1 MLLSAE
7 HISLNFGLKQLLDD
21 VTLYINQGDKIGII
35 GINGTGKSS
44 LLRVLAGRQVPDE
57 GTVSLDPNVQVSFL
71 SQDPVMEAGNTV
83 LEQVFAGYSPD
94 VRTLMEYEAK
104 TMLTR
109 LGITDFDQT
118 VGTLSGGQRKRVA
131 LATVLLHPADVM
143 ILDEP
148 TNHLDSDMILWL
160 EGFLQS
166 FAGGLIMVTHDRYFL
181 ERVVNRITELS
192 HCRIRHYEA
201 NYSKYLEL
209 KTQQEEME
217 QAAERKRR
225 SILRVEYQWIMRGA
239 QARRTKNK
247 DRITRYEELKAQT
260 GPETDGA
267 VQMATLSSRL
277 GRKTVEL
284 DHVTKSF
291 GDRTVIR
298 DFSYSIAQD
307 DRVGIV
313 GRNGAGKS
321 TLLNLIAG
329 RLTPDAG
336 KVDWG
341 ETVRIGYFSQ
351 EGREMDPEE
360 RVYDYIHA
368 VAGMVKTKEGSFSAT
383 QMMERF
389 LFPTALQGQPIGK
402 LSGGERR
409 RLYLL
414 SVLMEAPNILLLDEP
429 TNDLDVTTLAILEEY
444 LETFPG
450 AVLAVSHDRY
460 FLDKMAEHIFAVG
473 EDGVIQRY
481 VGNFTDYLEKHQ
493 AEVRQQ
499 EKARKKEKEPAGA
512 KPVRQKKL
520 KFTFKEQREFD
531 TIEADI
537 AALEDRLGQPEGEM
551 SASGSDY
558 VKLQELTD
566 EQGRVSALLEEKMD
580 RWVYLTDLAEKIAA
594 QEGP

>member
-298 DFSYSIAQD
+298 DFSYSIARD

-429 TNDLDVTTLAILEEY
+429 TNDLDVTTLAILEDY